1 MEVGMSGL
9 PWWSQTFANDGGP
22 LLALPHELV
31 GHWLGTRNDY
41 DRACDA
47 RCPFDFLSAG
57 PGWVVVMTSPG
68 TMIYEANW
76 LRLDGQPGIT
86 LVGWDSG
93 AEDERDW
100 LLARLARSGVGWHR
114 HRPRMAVASGVL
126 LLQHAAGSAANVRFA
141 PEDESACIG
150 QVVPVGIKPG
160 RYALE
165 TATIDEA
172 SGEDRYCCVLCRW
185 VPAGRAGPG
194 AAAER
199 PSD

>member
-1 MEVGMSGL
+1 MRGR

-22 LLALPHELV
+22 LIALPHELV
-31 GHWLGTRNDY
+31 GYWPGTRNDY

-47 RCPFDFLSAG
+47 RCPFDFFPTG
-57 PGWVVVMTSPG
+57 PGLVVVMTSPD

-76 LRLDGQPGIT
+76 LRLAGHPGIT

-100 LLARLARSGVGWHR
+100 LLAHLACPRVGWHR
-114 HRPRMAVASGVL
+114 HRPQVTVASGVL
-126 LLQHAAGSAANVRFA
+126 LLQHAAGSAADVRFA
-141 PEDESACIG
+141 PGDKAACIG

-165 TATIDEA
+165 TVAIDEA

-185 VPAGRAGPG
+185 VPT
-194 AAAER
+194 
-199 PSD
+199 